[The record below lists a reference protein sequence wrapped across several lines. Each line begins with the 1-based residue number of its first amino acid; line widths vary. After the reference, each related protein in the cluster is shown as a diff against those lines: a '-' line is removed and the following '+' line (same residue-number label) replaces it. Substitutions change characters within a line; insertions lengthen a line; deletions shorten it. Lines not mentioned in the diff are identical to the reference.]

1 MKLRWM
7 MSLAWAT
14 TLACSSA
21 SEAPSSEPAAKLQPA
36 EPSAPAARTATA
48 DDPTEPAAAAAPTD
62 APAARACGR
71 HTCVAGEFC
80 EERYKGHG
88 RDRQG
93 RPLGRMACVAV
104 PASCIA
110 TSITCA
116 CITALVQT
124 TSCVEEA
131 GMIFTSDAP
140 K

>member
-1 MKLRWM
+1 MNFRWV
-7 MSLAWAT
+7 LGFAWAT
-14 TLACSSA
+14 MLACSSA
-21 SEAPSSEPAAKLQPA
+21 SEAPSSDPAAGLQP
-36 EPSAPAARTATA
+36 PSAPAAPAEKA
-48 DDPTEPAAAAAPTD
+48 DREPAAAPVEAPK
-62 APAARACGR
+62 ARACGR

-88 RDRQG
+88 QDRQG

-116 CITALVQT
+116 CITAQVQT

-131 GMIFTSDAP
+131 GMIYTNDAP